1 MAPRFDDYDS
11 MTRLG
16 DIVIKAAKTLGRRIA
31 VIASGDL
38 SHRLLQGSPNG
49 YTPNGAVFD
58 KLVMEA
64 LLKQNLSGLSDLSRS
79 FIDEIATCGLPSVY
93 FLFGVLRHFRPV
105 MPVYAYE
112 APFASA
118 TASPSTFRKD
128 RKIRSKKGAF
138 GHPRPPGPRKHY
150 LLPAASRFDGRP
162 QRSAGRTAG
171 SSWHLRIPS

>member
-58 KLVMEA
+58 KLVMEPCS
-64 LLKQNLSGLSDLSRS
+64 N
-79 FIDEIATCGLPSVY
+79 
-93 FLFGVLRHFRPV
+93 
-105 MPVYAYE
+105 
-112 APFASA
+112 
-118 TASPSTFRKD
+118 
-128 RKIRSKKGAF
+128 KIF
-138 GHPRPPGPRKHY
+138 QPQ
-150 LLPAASRFDGRP
+150 RP
-162 QRSAGRTAG
+162 QPQLHR
-171 SSWHLRIPS
+171 